1 VKFDSVN
8 LHKTTLSTQY
18 LSRSR
23 RIGYRRRKVV
33 GVREADLS
41 ETALEW
47 SRLAINCR
55 RSCNQVGRDGDVAY
69 TKTKPCRN
77 SKHNAVVGK

>member
-8 LHKTTLSTQY
+8 LLKTTLSTQY

-33 GVREADLS
+33 GMREADLS
-41 ETALEW
+41 ETALGQL
-47 SRLAINCR
+47 SIADAAAIK
-55 RSCNQVGRDGDVAY
+55 SVAMVMLP
-69 TKTKPCRN
+69 TLKLN
-77 SKHNAVVGK
+77 LVVILNTTP